1 MPAGI
6 GRFMK
11 IAMVSEHASP
21 LVPVGDVDAGGQNIH
36 VAALS
41 AALTRRGHD
50 VVVYTR
56 RDDRELPVQVESVDG
71 YLVRHI
77 DAGPPERLPKDALLE
92 HMPVF
97 GQQLVAWWARDL
109 PDVAH
114 AHFWMSGLAS
124 NRAGRAT
131 GVPIVQ
137 TFHALGV
144 VKRRHQGVADTSP
157 ALRIATEL
165 MLCRQVA
172 RVIATCSDEVR
183 ELRQF
188 GLEGDRVDV
197 VPCGVDVAE
206 FTPWA
211 ELDEPHRQRRILT
224 VSRLVPRKGVD
235 DVIRALVDVPDA
247 ELLIAGGPATQ
258 TMNADPEV
266 IRLRALA
273 DTIGVAERVRFLG
286 AVSRTRM
293 PALMRSA
300 DVMVSVPWYEPF
312 GIAPVEAAACGVP
325 VIASAV
331 GGMLDTVLDEVTG
344 LHVPPRDPAAL
355 AIAINRMLDD
365 DAMRVRLGRAA
376 ADRAHRMYSW
386 DRVAELS
393 EHSYKRVLAEMD
405 QLAFDGVPASSA
417 FRR

>member
-1 MPAGI
+1 
-6 GRFMK
+6 MK

-21 LVPVGDVDAGGQNIH
+21 LIPVGDVDAGGQNIH

-41 AALTRRGHD
+41 AALARRGHD

-56 RDDRELPVQVESVDG
+56 RDDRALPVQVESVDG
-71 YLVRHI
+71 YLVRHV
-77 DAGPPERLPKDALLE
+77 DAGPPQRLAKDDLLE
-92 HMPVF
+92 HMPAF

-109 PDVAH
+109 PDAAH

-124 NRAGRAT
+124 NRAGWAT
-131 GVPIVQ
+131 GVPVIQ

-144 VKRRHQGVADTSP
+144 VKRRHQGTADTSP

-172 RVIATCSDEVR
+172 RVIATCTDEVR

-188 GLEGDRVDV
+188 GLEGDRVDII
-197 VPCGVDVAE
+197 PCGVDTTE
-206 FTPWA
+206 FTA
-211 ELDEPHRQRRILT
+211 VGGSTEQRNSRRILT

-247 ELLIAGGPATQ
+247 ELLIAGGPAT
-258 TMNADPEV
+258 TNMNSDPEV
-266 IRLRALA
+266 IRLRTLA
-273 DTIGVAERVRFLG
+273 DMLGVSERVRFLG

-312 GIAPVEAAACGVP
+312 GIAPIEAAACGIP
-325 VIASAV
+325 VVASAV

-344 LHVPPRDPAAL
+344 LHVAPREPAELAAAL
-355 AIAINRMLDD
+355 NRVLDD
-365 DAMRVRLGRAA
+365 DALRERLGRAA
-376 ADRAHRMYSW
+376 AERTHRMYSW
-386 DRVAELS
+386 DRVAELT
-393 EHSYKRVLAEMD
+393 EHSYKRVLADMD
-405 QLAFDGVPASSA
+405 EIALNEVSA
-417 FRR
+417 TGGAY

>member
-1 MPAGI
+1 
-6 GRFMK
+6 
-11 IAMVSEHASP
+11 MVSEHASP

-41 AALTRRGHD
+41 AALARRGHD

-56 RDDRELPVQVESVDG
+56 RDDPALPVQVESVDG

-77 DAGPPERLPKDALLE
+77 DAGPPERLSKDDLLE

-97 GQQLVAWWARDL
+97 AQQLVAWWARDL

-131 GVPIVQ
+131 GVPVVQ

-144 VKRRHQGVADTSP
+144 VKRRHQGAADTSP

-172 RVIATCSDEVR
+172 RVIATCTDEVR
-183 ELRQF
+183 ELRRF

-197 VPCGVDVAE
+197 VPCGVDIAE
-206 FTPWA
+206 FTPVRGPG
-211 ELDEPHRQRRILT
+211 EQRGRRRLLT
-224 VSRLVPRKGVD
+224 VSRLVPRKGID

-247 ELLIAGGPATQ
+247 ELLVAGGPATQ
-258 TMNADPEV
+258 SMNADPEV
-266 IRLRALA
+266 MRLRALA
-273 DTIGVAERVRFLG
+273 DALGVAERVRFLG

-300 DVMVSVPWYEPF
+300 DIMVSVPWYEPF

-331 GGMLDTVLDEVTG
+331 GGMLDTVLPEVTG
-344 LHVPPRDPAAL
+344 LQVPPRDPEAL
-355 AIAINRMLDD
+355 ATAIDRMLDD
-365 DAMRVRLGRAA
+365 DAMRDRLGRAA
-376 ADRAHRMYSW
+376 ADRAQRMYAW
-386 DRVAELS
+386 DRVAELTQQ
-393 EHSYKRVLAEMD
+393 SYERVLTEAER
-405 QLAFDGVPASSA
+405 LAFEDMPSA
-417 FRR
+417 IHH